1 MKKRRYFLLLIGIL
15 SSCGS
20 IGPSPSDNSLVPTEP
35 TLDISI
41 SEEIPS
47 IESVSSE
54 EISSPSES
62 SEQEISD
69 EPIPTVEVSDE
80 VVITNTVETWKIL
93 EDSIYETTVYKFTS
107 NVPGKRCAI
116 VGGIHGDEV
125 AGWKAALQLKERRDF
140 IGEVLI
146 IPQASIY
153 ACKREE
159 RYPGRGEAIN
169 GITYKDLN
177 RNFPGKPDGNIT
189 QQIAYAISET
199 VDDFNPDIIVD
210 LHESLRSS
218 SSSYFDQDTSSR
230 LGDLLIYG
238 NSWTSLFTQTVIED
252 YNALY
257 LQEDD
262 YPFGTDTFA
271 PGGSFN
277 QYFGR
282 KYEDRIVITIETTRY
297 FSDSKP
303 KNEDRR
309 IQQQLELIDLILK
322 YSLEF

>member
-1 MKKRRYFLLLIGIL
+1 MKKGRYFLLLIGIL

-20 IGPSPSDNSLVPTEP
+20 LGTSPSDNSQV
-35 TLDISI
+35 SN
-41 SEEIPS
+41 SEN
-47 IESVSSE
+47 E
-54 EISSPSES
+54 EISSSME
-62 SEQEISD
+62 
-69 EPIPTVEVSDE
+69 VEVSSTSQE
-80 VVITNTVETWKIL
+80 EITNTVETWKIL

-107 NVPGKRCAI
+107 NVPGKRCVI

-125 AGWKAALQLKERRDF
+125 AGWKAALQLKERRNF

-146 IPQASIY
+146 IPQASIL

-159 RYPGRGEAIN
+159 RYPGRGEEVN
-169 GITYKDLN
+169 GIIYKDLN

-189 QQIAYAISET
+189 QQIAYAINET
-199 VDDFNPDIIVD
+199 VTNFDADIIVD

-252 YNALY
+252 YNASY
-257 LQEDD
+257 LQEGD

-277 QYFGR
+277 QYFGK

-297 FSDSKP
+297 FNTSKP
-303 KNEDRR
+303 KDESRR

-322 YSLEF
+322 YSLDF